1 MEECFMKRMIAII
14 VSVFW
19 LSSFTMSESAG
30 AKAQQPTRE
39 QVFEILHQG
48 FQAQLKLG
56 GKHGTK
62 QQAVFILTPYFHSSY
77 IQRFLD
83 ENLVKEAQGY
93 ITYGSDYAL
102 YYIPYFSY
110 DDLTNVMYD
119 PKHQKIYVYEHFP
132 AVNDGPVTYGDHYEM
147 MVLGKEH
154 SSWKVEQYQYSE
166 EVPKEVKET
175 KSLQSL

>member
-1 MEECFMKRMIAII
+1 MKKIAAVI
-14 VSVFW
+14 VSVFLL
-19 LSSFTMSESAG
+19 LSFIMIQP
-30 AKAQQPTRE
+30 AKAKVQQPTRE
-39 QVFEILHQG
+39 RVFEILHAG
-48 FQAQLKLG
+48 FQAQVKLG
-56 GKHGTK
+56 EKHVTK
-62 QQAVFILTPYFHSSY
+62 QQAVSILSPYFDSSY

-132 AVNDGPVTYGDHYEM
+132 AVTDGPVTYGDHYEL
-147 MVLGKEH
+147 MVLRKQH
-154 SSWKVEQYQYSE
+154 SSWKIEQYVYSE
-166 EVPKEVKET
+166 EVPKEVTSSKN
-175 KSLQSL
+175 LQSL